1 MTLGELKIKPKKLP
15 ALPWIEE
22 YIDRPKKGSRKIDLS
37 KYHLFSSQF
46 DELHQEFSIENR
58 RQKDWNFSEKKLS
71 NINSDETLKMR
82 HDNYV
87 RDTISHPSLIKLS
100 ETISKKQLPKLDYT
114 IESSKPPEK
123 MNNQSKIPQ
132 IDFIKNKRLISRIR
146 REKEYRYNRQVIK
159 YI

>member
-1 MTLGELKIKPKKLP
+1 MTPTQLEIKPKKLP
-15 ALPWIEE
+15 VLPWIEK
-22 YIDRPKKGSRKIDLS
+22 YIDTSKKGSRKIDLS
-37 KYHLFSSQF
+37 KCHLFSSQF

-58 RQKDWNFSEKKLS
+58 RRKDWNFSDKKLS

-87 RDTISHPSLIKLS
+87 RDTISHPSLIKVS

-114 IESSKPPEK
+114 IESSKPLEK